1 MPKVVQE
8 KFQVTYPDYN
18 SLNEEGHQGWVT
30 DTEGRT
36 KKGMHGREGRPGGD
50 YDSRYVNN
58 AVFLASLPPGMD
70 IEDQE
75 ISDIRK
81 MGINIAGNFPDKY
94 AQGDV
99 SNHELHPVSLRKGFD
114 RKQLLQTDDV
124 YTREHNDAFYDDVG
138 GFCERNNYLDR
149 S

>member
-1 MPKVVQE
+1 MPRIMQE
-8 KFQVTYPDYN
+8 KFEVRYPDVD
-18 SLNEEGHQGWVT
+18 SSNEEDVQGWVT
-30 DTEGRT
+30 DAQSRA
-36 KKGMHGREGRPGGD
+36 KKNMPGREGMPGGD
-50 YDSRYVNN
+50 YDSRYMNN
-58 AVFLASLPPGMD
+58 TMFLASLPPGMD

-94 AQGDV
+94 AEGDV
-99 SNHELHPVSLRKGFD
+99 TNKEVNPKSLRKGFD
-114 RKQLLQTDDV
+114 KKALLQTDDA
-124 YTREHNDAFYDDVG
+124 YTREHHDAFYDDVG